1 MSITL
6 PRITNH
12 TLFESI
18 TVLLGDTINISE
30 NGEIIINEE
39 HANITHL
46 SSLNSL
52 QNNLKYTD
60 IVEMLHHLSLQF
72 GFLTRRMMVPHT
84 VDMDDI
90 YLIKNTYVFIN
101 EIKLLPIE
109 DDKTYGYL
117 TMPIDFKYLPPELQ
131 DVELTLPMKIHKNTY
146 LYSLGCLVIEIL
158 FGKQESMSKTNYDK
172 LLKTTHYRILAKCI
186 ERCLQ
191 EDPADRL
198 LLVI

>member
-18 TVLLGDTINISE
+18 TVLIGDTINISE
-30 NGEIIINEE
+30 NGEIIIQND
-39 HANITHL
+39 AQNDDTTVIQPL
-46 SSLNSL
+46 SLNSL
-52 QNNLKYTD
+52 QNNFKYTD

-101 EIKLLPIE
+101 ESKLIPIE
-109 DDKTYGYL
+109 DDKTYCYL

-131 DVELTLPMKIHKNTY
+131 DVELTLPMKIHKNMY
-146 LYSLGCLVIEIL
+146 LYSLGCLVMEML
-158 FGKQESMSKTNYDK
+158 FGKQDIIAK